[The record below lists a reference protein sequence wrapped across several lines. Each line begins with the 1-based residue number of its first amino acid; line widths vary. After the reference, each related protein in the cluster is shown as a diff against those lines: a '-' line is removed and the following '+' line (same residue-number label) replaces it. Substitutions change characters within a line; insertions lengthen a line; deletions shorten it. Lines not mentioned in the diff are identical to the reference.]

1 MITRVISS
9 GVFTRKRLQMNDL
22 RRAAPPEHAA
32 RHRVHKDRIAGLD
45 LAKSLAIFLVIFI
58 HYIFYTGFV
67 GDTALNN
74 LASTF
79 SVVGVPLFFAVNG
92 YLLMNSRF
100 SADKHLH
107 KILRMVFILLAW
119 KIISLPIL
127 SALMRK
133 RIDWKSV
140 PQYLLGGSYD
150 VVPLGYFWFINA
162 LLAIYIVFP
171 ILKTVYDDPD
181 GKRYLGYVTIV
192 LGALIFAVTL
202 GDNAKDILASYCG
215 HQVPQVLASL
225 SQYNI
230 LGGYG
235 YALVYFIAGGY
246 GHDMAAWLSR
256 HLSSTRAK
264 NICLSLMA
272 LLAWG
277 LLFTLQR
284 FQARAKGI
292 SFYVDSGYQ
301 NVLTLILTIALFQL
315 FIQVRKVPSG
325 LNTIVT
331 AIGSNTLGIYYLHLM
346 LILVTRDLVL
356 HFHLFYKAPMFI
368 NLVLVA
374 AIVLIATFISWV
386 GGKIPFFRHLFI
398 G

>member
-1 MITRVISS
+1 MRMIKY
-9 GVFTRKRLQMNDL
+9 GGFTRKRLQMNDQ

-67 GDTALNN
+67 DDTALNN

-127 SALMRK
+127 SALMHK
-133 RIDWKSV
+133 SIDWKSV

-256 HLSSTRAK
+256 HLSSTRTK

-356 HFHLFYKAPMFI
+356 HFHLFYKAPMLI

>member
-1 MITRVISS
+1 
-9 GVFTRKRLQMNDL
+9 MNDQ
-22 RRAAPPEHAA
+22 RRASPHEHAVGQ
-32 RHRVHKDRIAGLD
+32 RVHKNRIAGLD

-74 LASTF
+74 FASTF
-79 SVVGVPLFFAVNG
+79 SVAGVPLFFAING

-107 KILRMVFILLAW
+107 KILRMVFILLTW

-127 SALMRK
+127 SALMHK
-133 RIDWKSV
+133 SIDWKSV

-150 VVPLGYFWFINA
+150 KVPLGYFWFINA

-171 ILKTVYDDPD
+171 ILKTVYDDPN
-181 GKRYLGYVTIV
+181 GKLYLGYVTIV
-192 LGALIFAVTL
+192 LGALIFGVTL
-202 GDNAKDILASYCG
+202 GDNAKDILAGYSG

-246 GHDMAAWLSR
+246 GHDIAIWLSR
-256 HLSSTRAK
+256 HFSSARAK
-264 NICLSLMA
+264 NICLSLVA

-284 FQARAKGI
+284 FQARTKGI
-292 SFYVDSGYQ
+292 SFYVESGYQ
-301 NVLTLILTIALFQL
+301 NVLTLILTIALFLL
-315 FIQVRKVPSG
+315 FIQVRTVPSG
-325 LNTIVT
+325 LNPIVT

-346 LILVTRDLVL
+346 LILVIRDLVL
-356 HFHLFYKAPMFI
+356 HFHLFYKAPMLI
-368 NLVLVA
+368 NLALVA
-374 AIVLIATFISWV
+374 AIVLITAFISWV
-386 GGKIPFFRHLFI
+386 GSKIPFFRHLFI

>member
-1 MITRVISS
+1 
-9 GVFTRKRLQMNDL
+9 MNYQ
-22 RRAAPPEHAA
+22 RRAAPPEHAV
-32 RHRVHKDRIAGLD
+32 RQRVHKDRIAGLD

-67 GDTALNN
+67 GDTALDN

-107 KILRMVFILLAW
+107 KILRVVFILLTW
-119 KIISLPIL
+119 KILSLPIL
-127 SALMRK
+127 SALMHK
-133 RIDWKSV
+133 SIDWKSV

-202 GDNAKDILASYCG
+202 GDNAKDILAIYSG

-225 SQYNI
+225 GQYNI
-230 LGGYG
+230 LGDYG

-246 GHDMAAWLSR
+246 GHDIAAWLSR
-256 HLSSTRAK
+256 HLSSAKVK
-264 NICLSLMA
+264 NICLSLVA

-277 LLFTLQR
+277 LLFALQR

-331 AIGSNTLGIYYLHLM
+331 AIGSHTLGIYYLHLI
-346 LILVTRDLVL
+346 LILVIRDLVL
-356 HFHLFYKAPMFI
+356 HFHLFYKAPMLI

-374 AIVLIATFISWV
+374 AIVLIAAFISWV

>member
-1 MITRVISS
+1 
-9 GVFTRKRLQMNDL
+9 MNDQ
-22 RRAAPPEHAA
+22 RRAAPPEHAV
-32 RHRVHKDRIAGLD
+32 RQKVHKDRIAGLD

-171 ILKTVYDDPD
+171 ILKTVYDAPN

-202 GDNAKDILASYCG
+202 GDNAKDILASYSG

-256 HLSSTRAK
+256 HLSSKRAK

-315 FIQVRKVPSG
+315 FIQVWKVPSG
-325 LNTIVT
+325 INSIVT

-356 HFHLFYKAPMFI
+356 HFHLFYKAPMLI

-374 AIVLIATFISWV
+374 AIVLIAAFISWV
-386 GGKIPFFRHLFI
+386 GGKIPLFRHLFI

>member
-1 MITRVISS
+1 MY
-9 GVFTRKRLQMNDL
+9 DL
-22 RRAAPPEHAA
+22 RRAAPPEHAV
-32 RHRVHKDRIAGLD
+32 RQRVHKDRIAGLD
-45 LAKSLAIFLVIFI
+45 LAKSLAIFLVIFV

-67 GDTALNN
+67 SDTVLNN

-92 YLLMNSRF
+92 YLLMNSQF
-100 SADKHLH
+100 SANKHLH
-107 KILRMVFILLAW
+107 KILRMVFILLTW

-127 SALMRK
+127 SALIHK
-133 RIDWKSV
+133 SIDWKSV

-171 ILKTVYDDPD
+171 ILKTVYDDPN

-192 LGALIFAVTL
+192 LGALIFVVTL
-202 GDNAKDILASYCG
+202 GDNAKDILASYRG
-215 HQVPQVLASL
+215 HQVPQVFASL

-230 LGGYG
+230 LGDYG

-256 HLSSTRAK
+256 HFSSARSK

-272 LLAWG
+272 LLAWD
-277 LLFTLQR
+277 LLSALQR
-284 FQARAKGI
+284 FQARTKGT
-292 SFYVDSGYQ
+292 SFYVESGYQ
-301 NVLTLILTIALFQL
+301 NVLTLILTIAIFQL
-315 FIQVRKVPSG
+315 FIQVRAVPSA
-325 LNTIVT
+325 LNPIVT

-346 LILVTRDLVL
+346 LILVTRDLIL
-356 HFHLFYKAPMFI
+356 HFHLFNKAPMLI

-374 AIVLIATFISWV
+374 AIVLIAAFVSWI

>member
-1 MITRVISS
+1 
-9 GVFTRKRLQMNDL
+9 MNDQ
-22 RRAAPPEHAA
+22 RRAAPPEHAV
-32 RHRVHKDRIAGLD
+32 RQKVHKDRIAGLD

-107 KILRMVFILLAW
+107 KIYRMVFILLTW

-127 SALMRK
+127 SALMHK
-133 RIDWKSV
+133 SIDWKSV

-171 ILKTVYDDPD
+171 ILKTVYDAPN

-202 GDNAKDILASYCG
+202 GDNAKDILASYSG

-256 HLSSTRAK
+256 HLSSKRAK

-315 FIQVRKVPSG
+315 FIQVWKVPSG
-325 LNTIVT
+325 INSIVT

-356 HFHLFYKAPMFI
+356 HLHLFNKAPMLI

>member
-1 MITRVISS
+1 
-9 GVFTRKRLQMNDL
+9 MNDQ
-22 RRAAPPEHAA
+22 RRAAPPEHAV
-32 RHRVHKDRIAGLD
+32 RQRVHKERIAGLD

-67 GDTALNN
+67 GDTALDN

-92 YLLMNSRF
+92 Y
-100 SADKHLH
+100 
-107 KILRMVFILLAW
+107 
-119 KIISLPIL
+119 
-127 SALMRK
+127 
-133 RIDWKSV
+133 
-140 PQYLLGGSYD
+140 
-150 VVPLGYFWFINA
+150 PLGYFWFINA

-202 GDNAKDILASYCG
+202 GDNAKDILASYSG

-230 LGGYG
+230 LGDYG

-246 GHDMAAWLSR
+246 GHDIAAWLSR
-256 HLSSTRAK
+256 HLSSARVK
-264 NICLSLMA
+264 NICLSLVA

-277 LLFTLQR
+277 LLFALQR

-301 NVLTLILTIALFQL
+301 NVLTLILTIAIFQL
-315 FIQVRKVPSG
+315 FIQVRAVPSA
-325 LNTIVT
+325 LNPIVT

-346 LILVTRDLVL
+346 LILVTRDLIL
-356 HFHLFYKAPMFI
+356 HFHLFNKAPMLI

-374 AIVLIATFISWV
+374 AIVLIAAFISWV

>member
-1 MITRVISS
+1 
-9 GVFTRKRLQMNDL
+9 MNDQ
-22 RRAAPPEHAA
+22 RRAAPPEHAV
-32 RHRVHKDRIAGLD
+32 RQRVHKERIAGLD

-67 GDTALNN
+67 GDTALDN

-107 KILRMVFILLAW
+107 KILRVVFILLTW
-119 KIISLPIL
+119 KILSLPIL
-127 SALMRK
+127 SALMHK
-133 RIDWKSV
+133 SIDWKSV

-202 GDNAKDILASYCG
+202 GDNAKDILASYSG

-230 LGGYG
+230 LGDYG

-246 GHDMAAWLSR
+246 GHDIAAWLSR
-256 HLSSTRAK
+256 HLSSARVK
-264 NICLSLMA
+264 NICLSLVA

-277 LLFTLQR
+277 LLFALQR

-301 NVLTLILTIALFQL
+301 NVLTLILTIAIFQL
-315 FIQVRKVPSG
+315 FIQVRAVPSA
-325 LNTIVT
+325 LNPIVT

-346 LILVTRDLVL
+346 LILVTRDLIL
-356 HFHLFYKAPMFI
+356 HFHLFNKAPMLI

-374 AIVLIATFISWV
+374 AIVLIAAFISWV

>member
-1 MITRVISS
+1 
-9 GVFTRKRLQMNDL
+9 MNYQ
-22 RRAAPPEHAA
+22 RRAAPPEHAV
-32 RHRVHKDRIAGLD
+32 RQRVHKERIAGLD
-45 LAKSLAIFLVIFI
+45 LAKSLAIFLVIFV

-67 GDTALNN
+67 SDTVLNN

-162 LLAIYIVFP
+162 LLAIYIVLP
-171 ILKTVYDDPD
+171 ILKTVYNDPN

-202 GDNAKDILASYCG
+202 GDNAKDILASYSG
-215 HQVPQVLASL
+215 HQVPQVFASL

-230 LGGYG
+230 LGDYG

-246 GHDMAAWLSR
+246 GHDIAAWLSR
-256 HLSSTRAK
+256 HLSSARVK
-264 NICLSLMA
+264 NICLSLVA

-277 LLFTLQR
+277 LLFALQR

-292 SFYVDSGYQ
+292 SFYVESGYQ

-325 LNTIVT
+325 LNIIVT
-331 AIGSNTLGIYYLHLM
+331 VIGSNTLGIYYLHLI
-346 LILVTRDLVL
+346 LILVIRDLVL
-356 HFHLFYKAPMFI
+356 HFHLFYKAPMLI

-374 AIVLIATFISWV
+374 AIVLIAAFISWV

>member
-1 MITRVISS
+1 
-9 GVFTRKRLQMNDL
+9 MNYQ
-22 RRAAPPEHAA
+22 RRAASPEHAV
-32 RHRVHKDRIAGLD
+32 RQRVHKDRIAGLD

-79 SVVGVPLFFAVNG
+79 TVVGVPLFFAVNG

-107 KILRMVFILLAW
+107 KILRMVFILLTW
-119 KIISLPIL
+119 KILSLPIL
-127 SALMRK
+127 SALMHK
-133 RIDWKSV
+133 SIDWKSV

-171 ILKTVYDDPD
+171 ILKTVYNDPN

-202 GDNAKDILASYCG
+202 GDNAKDILASYGG

-246 GHDMAAWLSR
+246 GHDIAAWLSR
-256 HLSSTRAK
+256 HLSSARVN
-264 NICLSLMA
+264 NICLSLVA

-277 LLFTLQR
+277 LLFALQR

-301 NVLTLILTIALFQL
+301 NALTLILTIALFQL

-346 LILVTRDLVL
+346 LILVIRDLVL
-356 HFHLFYKAPMFI
+356 HFHLFYKAPMLI

-374 AIVLIATFISWV
+374 AIVLIAAFISWV

>member
-1 MITRVISS
+1 
-9 GVFTRKRLQMNDL
+9 MNDQ

-32 RHRVHKDRIAGLD
+32 RHKVHKDRIAGLD

-162 LLAIYIVFP
+162 LLAIYIVLP
-171 ILKTVYDDPD
+171 ILKTVYNDPN

-202 GDNAKDILASYCG
+202 GDNAKDILASYSG
-215 HQVPQVLASL
+215 HQVPQVFASL

-230 LGGYG
+230 LGDYG

-246 GHDMAAWLSR
+246 GHDIAAWLSR
-256 HLSSTRAK
+256 HLSSARVK
-264 NICLSLMA
+264 NICLSLVA

-277 LLFTLQR
+277 LLFALQR

-292 SFYVDSGYQ
+292 SFYVESGYQ

-325 LNTIVT
+325 LNIIVT
-331 AIGSNTLGIYYLHLM
+331 VIGSHTLGIYYLHLM
-346 LILVTRDLVL
+346 LILVIRDLIL
-356 HFHLFYKAPMFI
+356 YSHLFYKAPMLI

-374 AIVLIATFISWV
+374 VIVLIAAFISWI

>member
-1 MITRVISS
+1 
-9 GVFTRKRLQMNDL
+9 MNDQ
-22 RRAAPPEHAA
+22 RRAAPPEHAV
-32 RHRVHKDRIAGLD
+32 RQKVHKDRIAGLD

-107 KILRMVFILLAW
+107 KIYRMVFILLTW

-127 SALMRK
+127 SALMHK
-133 RIDWKSV
+133 SIDWKSV

-171 ILKTVYDDPD
+171 ILKTVYDAPN

-202 GDNAKDILASYCG
+202 GDNAKDILASYSG

-256 HLSSTRAK
+256 HLSSKRAK

-315 FIQVRKVPSG
+315 FIQVWKVPSG
-325 LNTIVT
+325 INSIVT

-356 HFHLFYKAPMFI
+356 HLHLFNKAPMLI

-374 AIVLIATFISWV
+374 AIVLIAAFISWV
-386 GGKIPFFRHLFI
+386 GGKIPLFRHLFI

>member
-1 MITRVISS
+1 
-9 GVFTRKRLQMNDL
+9 MNDQQ
-22 RRAAPPEHAA
+22 RAAPPEHAM
-32 RHRVHKDRIAGLD
+32 RQRIPKNRIAGLD

-67 GDTALNN
+67 GDTTLNN

-107 KILRMVFILLAW
+107 KILRMVFILLTW
-119 KIISLPIL
+119 KIISLPIV
-127 SALMRK
+127 SALMHK
-133 RIDWKSV
+133 SIDWKSV

-150 VVPLGYFWFINA
+150 MVPLGYFWFINA

-171 ILKTVYDDPD
+171 ILKTVYDDPN

-192 LGALIFAVTL
+192 LGALIFGVTL
-202 GDNAKDILASYCG
+202 GDNAKDILAGYSG

-246 GHDMAAWLSR
+246 GHDIAAWLSR
-256 HLSSTRAK
+256 HFSSARTK
-264 NICLSLMA
+264 NICLSLVA

-277 LLFTLQR
+277 LIFALQR
-284 FQARAKGI
+284 FQARAKSI
-292 SFYVDSGYQ
+292 SFYVESGYQ
-301 NVLTLILTIALFQL
+301 NVLTLILTITLFQL
-315 FIQVRKVPSG
+315 FIQVRTVSSG
-325 LNTIVT
+325 LNPIVT
-331 AIGSNTLGIYYLHLM
+331 CIGSNTLGIYYLHLM
-346 LILVTRDLVL
+346 LILVTRDLGL
-356 HFHLFYKAPMFI
+356 HFHLFYKAPMLI
-368 NLVLVA
+368 NLALVT
-374 AIVLIATFISWV
+374 AIVLIAAFISWV
-386 GGKIPFFRHLFI
+386 GSKIPFFRHLFI